1 MENSI
6 SKISLEKINIQI
18 PIDTIG
24 IDMGQ
29 TLTKIALVE
38 EKNLNL
44 LIIPTQTDFQEIRS
58 FLESK
63 KSHYNKFVFTGGK
76 AFGLNKE
83 FASEVN
89 SSLLNEF
96 EANSKGIES
105 LYMLNK
111 KKELPPSLVVSIG
124 TGTSIV
130 LKRES
135 FQHLGGTALGG
146 GFFMGLL
153 KLIYNETS
161 YKEAVNVAVKG
172 DRYGIDLKVSDIYDD
187 EDNRVDSIFREFTA
201 ASFGKVEDIKSAKK
215 EDLLHSVISLIAENI
230 GMLASFLAAKEDV
243 NDIVFC
249 GGFTIE
255 NKILRKAISR
265 ICMFQQK
272 KAIFLKNAEF
282 MGAIGALLS

>member
-1 MENSI
+1 MENST
-6 SKISLEKINIQI
+6 SKIPLDEISIQI
-18 PIDTIG
+18 PIDRIG

-38 EKNLNL
+38 ENRLIL

-58 FLESK
+58 FLMSK
-63 KSHYNKFVFTGGK
+63 KGLYNKFVFTGGK
-76 AFGLNKE
+76 AFSLNNEFSKE
-83 FASEVN
+83 VETL
-89 SSLLNEF
+89 LLNEF
-96 EANSKGIES
+96 EANSKGIEA
-105 LYMLNK
+105 LYTLNK

-130 LKRES
+130 LKRDS

-153 KLIYNETS
+153 KLIYNEVN
-161 YKEAVNVAVKG
+161 YKDAVESAIKG
-172 DRYGIDLKVSDIYDD
+172 NRYGIDLKVSDIYDD
-187 EDNRVDSIFREFTA
+187 EDNRVDNIFREFTA

-230 GMLASFLAAKEDV
+230 GMLASFLADKEDV
-243 NDIVFC
+243 KDIVFC
-249 GGFTIE
+249 GGFTIG

-265 ICMFQQK
+265 ICIFQQK
-272 KAIFLKNAEF
+272 KAVFLKNAEF
-282 MGAIGALLS
+282 MGAIGALLN

>member
-6 SKISLEKINIQI
+6 SKIPLDEISIQI

-38 EKNLNL
+38 DKSLNL
-44 LIIPTQTDFQEIRS
+44 LILPTQTDFQEIRS
-58 FLESK
+58 FLMTK
-63 KSHYNKFVFTGGK
+63 KGKYNKFIFTGGK
-76 AFGLNKE
+76 AFSLNND
-83 FASEVN
+83 FSNEVETL
-89 SSLLNEF
+89 LLNEF
-96 EANSKGIES
+96 EANSKGIET

-111 KKELPPSLVVSIG
+111 KKELPPSLIVSIG
-124 TGTSIV
+124 TGTSII

-153 KLIYNETS
+153 KLIYNEIK
-161 YKEAVNVAVKG
+161 YKEAVETATKG

-187 EDNRVDSIFREFTA
+187 EDNRVDNIFREFTA

-215 EDLLHSVISLIAENI
+215 EDLLHSVISLISENI
-230 GMLASFLAAKEDV
+230 GMLASFLADKEDV
-243 NDIVFC
+243 KDIVFC

-272 KAIFLKNAEF
+272 KAVFLKNAEF

>member
-1 MENSI
+1 MEKST
-6 SKISLEKINIQI
+6 SKILLDKISIQI

-38 EKNLNL
+38 EKSLNL

-58 FLESK
+58 FLMSK
-63 KSHYNKFVFTGGK
+63 KGQYNKFIFTGGK
-76 AFGLNKE
+76 AFSLNNE
-83 FASEVN
+83 FSNEVE
-89 SSLLNEF
+89 SLLLIEF
-96 EANSKGIES
+96 EANSKGMET

-111 KKELPPSLVVSIG
+111 NKKLPPSLVVSIG
-124 TGTSIV
+124 TGTSVV
-130 LKRES
+130 LKKES

-153 KLIYNETS
+153 KLIYNETN
-161 YKEAVNVAVKG
+161 YRDAIETAMKG

-187 EDNRVDSIFREFTA
+187 EDNRVDNIFREFTA
-201 ASFGKVEDIKSAKK
+201 ASFGKVEDIKSTKK

-230 GMLASFLAAKEDV
+230 GMLASFLADKEEV
-243 NDIVFC
+243 KDIVFC

-272 KAIFLKNAEF
+272 KAIFLKNAEY